1 MRSPIRR
8 STLAFAAA
16 LGLVLGVALAGGH
29 PASAGGNG
37 ATVIFTPG
45 EESCFLETSPGVW
58 DWFTCDNIDVYTPNG
73 KIRTTAHGDYPP
85 PADGTADVNQDFP
98 EGFPVCDATVAA
110 SGKTR
115 WTCHLDPSDSVP

>member
-1 MRSPIRR
+1 MHKVVIVVA
-8 STLAFAAA
+8 LA
-16 LGLVLGVALAGGH
+16 LGLAGLGHLDTRAE
-29 PASAGGNG
+29 GNG

-73 KIRTTAHGDYPP
+73 KIRTTAHGDYAP

-115 WTCHLDPSDSVP
+115 WTCHLD